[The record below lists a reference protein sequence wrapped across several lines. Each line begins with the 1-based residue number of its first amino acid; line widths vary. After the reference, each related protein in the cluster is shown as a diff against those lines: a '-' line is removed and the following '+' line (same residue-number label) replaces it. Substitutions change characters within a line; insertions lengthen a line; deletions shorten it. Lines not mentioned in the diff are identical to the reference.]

1 MRIPIALLLL
11 LAVTAAAEGPPPST
25 CFGTTSDGRLERG
38 WKLPASG
45 GNFSAYSTAGR
56 LLGRTYVHSTVH
68 AIVLDA
74 YQALADALPDRVFV
88 YGETGK
94 RKGGEFRPH
103 RTHQNGL
110 SVDFM
115 VPVTDADGRSVTLPT
130 HAMNKWGYGV
140 EFDAAGRTDG
150 LSIDFDAIAEHL
162 YALHR
167 AALARGADIRRV
179 IFDPGLQP
187 FLHPSQRW
195 PYLREHVQFSTRPAW
210 VRHDDHYHV
219 DFDIRCERLL

>member
-1 MRIPIALLLL
+1 MQFATALLGL
-11 LAVTAAAEGPPPST
+11 LAATAAIAQPPSA
-25 CFGTTSDGRLERG
+25 CFGTTSNGRLEG
-38 WKLPASG
+38 AMKLPARG
-45 GNFSAYSTAGR
+45 DNFSAYSTAGR

-74 YQALADALPDRVFV
+74 YDALADALPDRVFV

-140 EFDAAGRTDG
+140 EFDATGRVDD
-150 LSIDFDAIAEHL
+150 LSIDFHAIAEHL
-162 YALHR
+162 FALHR
-167 AALARGADIRRV
+167 AALARDADIRRV
-179 IFDPGLQP
+179 IFDPALQP
-187 FLHPSQRW
+187 FLHASERW
-195 PYLREHVQFSTRPAW
+195 PYLREHLQFSTRPSW

-219 DFDIRCERLL
+219 DFDIRCQPMR